1 MLKYYLII
9 KMKLKII
16 AIAAISLVL
25 IMCKTVPLTGRKS
38 LSLISSSE
46 INTMSFQQ
54 YNDLKRTSNLSKD
67 ATKTNLVKKVG
78 TRIQNAI
85 ELYLRANGQ
94 ADLLNGFEWE
104 YILIESPE
112 VNAFC
117 MPGGKVAFYTGILP
131 YCQDEAGI
139 AVVMGHEIAHAIAE
153 HGNERMSQS
162 LLQQMGGIALSAA
175 LTEKPAQTQALF
187 MQAYGVGSSVGVML
201 PFSRKHESEADE
213 LGLYFM
219 AMAGYDPQK
228 APAFWTRMS
237 QSGGQKPPEFLSTH
251 PSDQSRINHL
261 NEVMP
266 KAMDYYVQSP
276 KQ

>member
-1 MLKYYLII
+1 
-9 KMKLKII
+9 MKLKII

-38 LSLISSSE
+38 LSLISGSE

-54 YNDLKRTSNLSKD
+54 YDELKRTSNLSKD
-67 ATKTNLVKKVG
+67 VSKTNQVKKVG
-78 TRIQNAI
+78 ERIQSAI
-85 ELYLRANGQ
+85 ELYLRSQGQ
-94 ADLLNGFEWE
+94 SDLLDGFAWE

-131 YCQDEAGI
+131 YCKDENGI

-162 LLQQMGGIALSAA
+162 LLQQMGGVALSAA

-187 MQAYGVGSSVGVML
+187 MQAYGVGSSMGVML

-228 APAFWTRMS
+228 APEFWTRMS
-237 QSGGQKPPEFLSTH
+237 QTGGQKPPEFLSTH